1 MYDLDGMI
9 RLREWA
15 QGRGTERE
23 RFDFGGWA
31 HRNECGTTLC
41 LAGKVAHDAGV
52 TFLWTEGNL
61 AWKVVDRD
69 GRDVSIQTF
78 SARELG
84 ISTME
89 SFVLFSPDRENG
101 DLNEQCGLEF
111 LDVLIERARGAEENM
126 SDRETLDWMNA
137 FFRKHDPENAAEDE
151 AEEGRWN

>member
-15 QGRGTERE
+15 QHRGTERE

-41 LAGKVAHDAGV
+41 LAGKVASDAGV
-52 TFLWTEGNL
+52 TFLWNEGNQ
-61 AWKVVDRD
+61 AQKVVDRD
-69 GRDVSIQTF
+69 GRDISIQTF

-84 ISTME
+84 ITIME
-89 SFVLFSPDRENG
+89 SFVLFSPDREDG
-101 DLNEQCGLEF
+101 DLNERCGLEF